1 MTAINNILQ
10 AFFAYNENKP
20 LIFSEGL
27 FWFFFAI
34 LLLGYSFI
42 YKTRY
47 IRSAYLLIF
56 SLFFYY
62 KSSGYFFFL
71 LIFST
76 LVDYVL
82 GILMGNTHTPWKRK
96 VYVSLSVI
104 VNLSLLSFYKY
115 SYFVADAFNQLFGT
129 NFKAFNYL
137 AQWTNLVVGT
147 NFDVGSIVLPVG
159 ISFFTF
165 QTISYSVDVFRRKVD
180 PVRNIIDFGFY
191 VSFFPQLVA
200 GPIVRAAEFIPQ
212 IYRKYSLSKAEL
224 GYAIFL
230 ILNGMLKKV
239 VVSDY
244 LSLNLVD
251 RVFASPQS
259 FSGFE
264 NLLAVYGY
272 AVQIYCDFSGYTDM
286 AMGIALLLG
295 FRLPLNFN
303 SPYKAVS
310 ITDFW
315 RRWHISLSAWLRDYL
330 YIPLGGNRFGSLRTY
345 INLLLTMLLGGLWH
359 GANLRFVVWGA
370 IHGVSLAVHKLWSS
384 LMPQNERNMPVW
396 RRLLGAIFTF
406 HLVCLSWVFFRAE
419 TFSQAWEML
428 GQVATRFG
436 WQSVIDVVLGY
447 WIPFLLIALALTIHC
462 LPISLK
468 EFYRGAFIRAH
479 FVLKIVIILAAALLI
494 FQFKSAELQPF
505 IYFRF

>member
-1 MTAINNILQ
+1 LVDFNNILQ
-10 AFFAYNENKP
+10 AFFAYNEKRP
-20 LIFSEGL
+20 LIFSEGS

-34 LLLGYSFI
+34 LLLGYSLI

-47 IRSAYLLIF
+47 LRSTYLLVF

-62 KSSGYFFFL
+62 KSSGFFFFL

-82 GILMGNTHTPWKRK
+82 GILIGNAHSPWKRK

-104 VNLSLLSFYKY
+104 VNLSLLSFFKY
-115 SYFVADAFNQLFGT
+115 SYFIADTLNHLLGT
-129 NFKAFNYL
+129 KFEALNFL
-137 AQWTNLVVGT
+137 AHWANLAAGT

-165 QTISYSVDVFRRKVD
+165 QTISYSVDVFRRKID

-212 IYRKYSLSKAEL
+212 IYRKYSLSKREL
-224 GYAIFL
+224 GYAMFL
-230 ILNGMLKKV
+230 ILNGVLKKV

-244 LSLNLVD
+244 ISLNLVD
-251 RVFASPQS
+251 RVFASPLS

-264 NLLAVYGY
+264 NLLAIYGY

-315 RRWHISLSAWLRDYL
+315 RRWHISLSSWLRDYL
-330 YIPLGGNRFGSLRTY
+330 YIPLGGSRLGSFRTY
-345 INLLLTMLLGGLWH
+345 INLLITMLLGGLWH
-359 GANLRFVVWGA
+359 GASLRFLVWGA
-370 IHGVSLAVHKLWSS
+370 IHGVSLAVHKLWSIIF
-384 LMPQNERNMPVW
+384 PQSERNMPVW
-396 RRLLGAIFTF
+396 RRFLGALFTF
-406 HLVCLSWVFFRAE
+406 HLVCLSWVYFRAE

-436 WQSVIDVVLGY
+436 WQSVIDVVLAYGT
-447 WIPFLLIALALTIHC
+447 PFVLISLALAIHW
-462 LPISLK
+462 LPISIK
-468 EFYRGAFIRAH
+468 ELYRGAFIRSH
-479 FVLKIVIILAAALLI
+479 LVLKIVIILAVALLV